1 MKNEELE
8 VITNSIKETLG
19 EESTALIADS
29 LGLLMSENTRVYN
42 SLVAKDKE
50 IDQLNEVIRNL
61 SEKITSLETETKNL
75 QQEKSDLLPYKEQFS
90 GLQKEIKELNDIC
103 LNIIFFVL

>member
-8 VITNSIKETLG
+8 VITNSIKDTLG

-42 SLVAKDKE
+42 SMQEKDKK
-50 IDQLNEVIRNL
+50 IAQLKENNDRLVKANANL
-61 SEKITSLETETKNL
+61 LQRVPIAAPEPEKIKEEPKKTTSLKDCFD
-75 QQEKSDLLPYKEQFS
+75 EKGNFKR
-90 GLQKEIKELNDIC
+90 
-103 LNIIFFVL
+103 

>member
-42 SLVAKDKE
+42 SIVAKDKE
-50 IDQLNEVIRNL
+50 IDQLKEKNDRLVNANANL
-61 SEKITSLETETKNL
+61 LQRVPIAGNDPKEPVKEEPKKRLSLEDCFD
-75 QQEKSDLLPYKEQFS
+75 EKGNFKR
-90 GLQKEIKELNDIC
+90 
-103 LNIIFFVL
+103 

>member
-42 SLVAKDKE
+42 SLLDKDKK
-50 IDQLNEVIRNL
+50 IAQLEEKNNRLVNANANL
-61 SEKITSLETETKNL
+61 L
-75 QQEKSDLLPYKEQFS
+75 QRVPIATPEPKKKMEEPKKHLS
-90 GLQKEIKELNDIC
+90 LNDC
-103 LNIIFFVL
+103 FDERGNFKR

>member
-29 LGLLMSENTRVYN
+29 LGLLMSENARVYN
-42 SLVAKDKE
+42 SIVAKDKE
-50 IDQLNEVIRNL
+50 IDQLKEKNDRLVNANANL
-61 SEKITSLETETKNL
+61 LQRIPITTSDNKEIVKKEETKKRLSLEDCFD
-75 QQEKSDLLPYKEQFS
+75 EKGNFKR
-90 GLQKEIKELNDIC
+90 
-103 LNIIFFVL
+103 

>member
-42 SLVAKDKE
+42 SIVAKDKE
-50 IDQLNEVIRNL
+50 IDQLKEKNDRLVNANANL
-61 SEKITSLETETKNL
+61 LQRVPIAASDVKEPAKEESKKKLSLEDCFD
-75 QQEKSDLLPYKEQFS
+75 EKGNFKR
-90 GLQKEIKELNDIC
+90 
-103 LNIIFFVL
+103 

>member
-42 SLVAKDKE
+42 SIIDKDKKIAQLEEKNNRLVNANANLLQRVPISNSDNKE
-50 IDQLNEVIRNL
+50 IVKQEEPKKRL
-61 SEKITSLETETKNL
+61 SLEDCFD
-75 QQEKSDLLPYKEQFS
+75 EKGNFKR
-90 GLQKEIKELNDIC
+90 
-103 LNIIFFVL
+103 

>member
-29 LGLLMSENTRVYN
+29 LGLLMSENTSVYN
-42 SLVAKDKE
+42 SLVDKDKK
-50 IDQLNEVIRNL
+50 IAQLEEKNNRLVNANANL
-61 SEKITSLETETKNL
+61 LQRVPIANPEPKKVTEESKKKL
-75 QQEKSDLLPYKEQFS
+75 S
-90 GLQKEIKELNDIC
+90 LNDC
-103 LNIIFFVL
+103 FDERGNFKR

>member
-29 LGLLMSENTRVYN
+29 LGLLISENTRVYN
-42 SLVAKDKE
+42 SIVAKDKE
-50 IDQLNEVIRNL
+50 IDQLKEKNDRLVNANANLLQRVPIATPEPKKEEV
-61 SEKITSLETETKNL
+61 ETKKKL
-75 QQEKSDLLPYKEQFS
+75 SLSDCFDEKGNFKR
-90 GLQKEIKELNDIC
+90 
-103 LNIIFFVL
+103 